1 MNRLPATVADELRS
15 LNLEASLRDAV
26 DAVLRW
32 QVGVETH
39 VEDFWSEQT
48 GWIKRP
54 TQSWMCGGFPG
65 DWVQGGIHDEGNT
78 VWRYMG
84 VGPIWHTG
92 QAMKALIMA
101 REIMASA
108 CLDGLTVKGASAR
121 RPNAQPSPVGAL
133 RRLPHSYSERIDRAV
148 AQGAAYLRRLQI
160 LEGQNR
166 GAFWCP
172 PHSLPPAWLEQNPSL
187 TVYLMPGQWQAPKG
201 SLLNSDM
208 SEAMEGL
215 IMASELLQDNAITGA
230 CRLWGEWLIREA
242 NYKPGH
248 YHHWFYPDGS
258 KKELVRF
265 WQPDDGV
272 PGLLAVKFNN
282 ADWLQRYQDSVKR
295 CIEWPIDLKEYPA
308 QQARS
313 FYWNSSFLWPVIDG
327 RVPGDRERA
336 VKKLDE
342 YSNWLLGLAEPD
354 GMLGFKY
361 ADEKGGL
368 PDQLHTSGDGAGTMM
383 FARMA
388 YQLWKNTGDRTWAG
402 AVVPI
407 FRWMTKHQL
416 RGAAAEGGVEGGIPF
431 CRWMRNPET
440 GAKFGFKRSISTVFA
455 IMATAEWFGEL
466 RHVEG

>member
-1 MNRLPATVADELRS
+1 MNRLPASVADELRS

-39 VEDFWSEQT
+39 VEDFWSDQT

-54 TQSWMCGGFPG
+54 TLSWMCGGFPG
-65 DWVQGGIHDEGNT
+65 DWVQGGVHDEGNT
-78 VWRYMG
+78 VWRTMG
-84 VGPIWHTG
+84 IGPIWHTG
-92 QAMKALIMA
+92 QSMKALLMA
-101 REIMASA
+101 KPAVAAVGDR
-108 CLDGLTVKGASAR
+108 GLGA
-121 RPNAQPSPVGAL
+121 
-133 RRLPHSYSERIDRAV
+133 RIDRAV
-148 AQGAAYLRRLQI
+148 AQGAAYLLRLQL
-160 LEGQNR
+160 LEGANR

-172 PHSLPPAWLEQNPSL
+172 PHSLPPAWLKQNPSL
-187 TVYLMPGQWQAPKG
+187 TVYMMPGKWLTPKD

-215 IMASELLQDNAITGA
+215 IMASELLQDKAITEA

-242 NYKPGH
+242 NYKPG
-248 YHHWFYPDGS
+248 YYYHWFRADGT
-258 KKELVRF
+258 KAELVRF

-282 ADWLQRYQDSVKR
+282 ADWLKRYQDSVKR

-327 RVPGDRERA
+327 RIPGDRERA
-336 VKKLDE
+336 VQKLAE
-342 YSNWLLGLAEPD
+342 YANWLLGLAEPD

-361 ADEKGGL
+361 ADVKGGL

-388 YQLWKNTGDRTWAG
+388 YQLWKNTGDRKWAE

-416 RGAAAEGGVEGGIPF
+416 RGAAAEGGVEGGVPF

-440 GAKFGFKRSISTVFA
+440 GARFGFKRSISTLFA
-455 IMATAEWFGEL
+455 VMAASEWLSEL
-466 RHVEG
+466 RHGQG